1 MSNLANRIEKLES
14 KIGTKEEVILIH
26 RVIRDMPNDARGEP
40 THYLVSGKV
49 YPNDKNINAVILL
62 IAKSSRRSCH
72 LLAALKLKR
81 SKSAMSTMHWPTS
94 ELGVITLSTQ
104 SNFDFTQFPLD
115 TRLLYIARH
124 SATPDVI
131 AQKLPGT

>member
-49 YPNDKNINAVILL
+49 YPNDKNINEAVR
-62 IAKSSRRSCH
+62 AD
-72 LLAALKLKR
+72 
-81 SKSAMSTMHWPTS
+81 
-94 ELGVITLSTQ
+94 LGDVGENCIQTLWE
-104 SNFDFTQFPLD
+104 PI
-115 TRLLYIARH
+115 YAE
-124 SATPDVI
+124 A
-131 AQKLPGT
+131 